1 MMQVSAAE
9 RGIGSTKST
18 ATEVTIGQDTV
29 AFKRSGQTS
38 VVIAKILGRSRKRNA
53 ETIWLDRLVH
63 EDDEEFVGCSASGAI
78 STVLSV
84 NVESLQAT

>member
-1 MMQVSAAE
+1 MTHISAAE
-9 RGIGSTKST
+9 RGLGSTKSA
-18 ATEVTIGQDTV
+18 ATEVTIGEETV

-38 VVIAKILGRSRKRNA
+38 TVVAMILGRSRKGSI

-63 EDDEEFVGCSASGAI
+63 EDDEEFVGCLATGAI

-84 NVESLQAT
+84 NVESLDVT